1 MKTYLMEN
9 EVVIDERQKAQLWEY
24 FDILLGKM
32 SADHIA
38 HIEVMYDNGYEK
50 HQVISDCD
58 MPKDLQLN

>member
-1 MKTYLMEN
+1 MKGRKRDFGSILTY
-9 EVVIDERQKAQLWEY
+9 
-24 FDILLGKM
+24 FLGKI

>member
-1 MKTYLMEN
+1 MEN
-9 EVVIDERQKAQLWEY
+9 EVVIDEGRKRDFGSILTY
-24 FDILLGKM
+24 FLGKI

-38 HIEVMYDNGYEK
+38 HIEVMYDNEYEK

>member
-1 MKTYLMEN
+1 MKGRRRDFESILTY
-9 EVVIDERQKAQLWEY
+9 
-24 FDILLGKM
+24 FFGKI

-50 HQVISDCD
+50 HQVISDWD